1 MYSPGK
7 IIYFDPFHF
16 KNGHTAKRK
25 YFIVLKV
32 VESRIVL
39 ASLPTSIDHI
49 PRQYKVEHG
58 CLEVKEGCINCY
70 IFEATKAITKCGWG
84 FPMTTFMHG
93 QELDQYDISI
103 MESVYHSPNLYE
115 EIGELVDHEFSAI
128 MNCLMNS
135 DFVKKKYIKMLES

>member
-7 IIYFDPFHF
+7 IIYFDPFYF
-16 KNGHTAKRK
+16 KNGKSAKKK

-32 VESRIVL
+32 LDSNIVL

-70 IFEATKAITKCGWG
+70 VFEAKKVITKCGWG
-84 FPMTTFMHG
+84 FPITTFMHG
-93 QELDQYDISI
+93 PELDQYDID
-103 MESVYHSPNLYE
+103 MMTSVYKSKNDYD
-115 EIGELVDHEFSAI
+115 EIGELADDEFASI
-128 MNCLMNS
+128 LNCLTNS
-135 DFVKKKYIKMLES
+135 DFVKKKFVKMLKS